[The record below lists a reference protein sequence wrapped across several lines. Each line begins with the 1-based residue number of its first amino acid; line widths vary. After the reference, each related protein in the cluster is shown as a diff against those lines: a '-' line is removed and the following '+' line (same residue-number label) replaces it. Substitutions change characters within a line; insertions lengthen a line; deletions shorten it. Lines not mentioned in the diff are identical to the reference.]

1 MARLFLLSTLAL
13 TTTGLVSFQPA
24 LAKEAYQGQPKTE
37 REGDKKLLRKQKEE
51 IKKQNLERDR
61 IKTGG

>member
-37 REGDKKLLRKQKEE
+37 REGDKNFLEN
-51 IKKQNLERDR
+51 KK
-61 IKTGG
+61 KK